1 MLKKKTLFYGS
12 LILLSSCVKKTE
24 ACFTYYP
31 ESVIVNEPVTFDA
44 SCSQSASL
52 FEWTFGTSIADTSTH
67 SDTISYTFTNTG
79 SYEVKLKVTRK
90 DGITFGRDKYTI
102 SKTVIVN

>member
-1 MLKKKTLFYGS
+1 MVLKKILFCSGV
-12 LILLSSCVKKTE
+12 ILLSSCVKKTE

-31 ESVIVNEPVTFDA
+31 ESVIVNEPVMFDA

-52 FEWTFGTSIADTSTH
+52 FEWTFGTSTADTSNH

-79 SYEVKLKVTRK
+79 SFEVKLKVTRK
-90 DGITFGRDKYTI
+90 DGMTLGRDKYTI
-102 SKTVIVN
+102 SKTVIVK